1 MKKILPLITSLIIVI
16 LAVSCNMDSDTGLF
30 QEAGQSVK
38 KESYSIIRVLD
49 EIKTSSIYLVSSDEG
64 FFLYSGKEG
73 KKLTENVGDGNKA
86 KAAVW
91 GTIISDSTW
100 ECVYYIDGK
109 YQKID
114 QSGSV
119 TDYEASNLTGYA
131 PTQSVF
137 ENGFTI
143 VVFKNTDSSKYSVTV
158 SKDEPTKWTLVDT
171 GCTNVSY
178 IGDEYFIGQH
188 SEKGNVYFQC
198 NASTENIKIESNANG
213 YITHNGLVFLANTGK
228 FFKVS
233 DNTEI
238 GSVSSKTYTMVPA
251 VSDETNVYFIL
262 SGVNNVY
269 SIKTSGDEMKLTTKA
284 VSSLSGI
291 DVVYIAGVVDGEY
304 INVITAESGARCINL
319 HDSRIDST
327 WK

>member
-49 EIKTSSIYLVSSDEG
+49 EDTNSSTYLVSSDEG

-73 KKLTENVGDGNKA
+73 KKLSENVGNGIEA

-91 GTIISDSTW
+91 GTIISESTW

-119 TDYEASNLTGYA
+119 TDYEASNLTGVV
-131 PTQSVF
+131 PTQSLY
-137 ENGFTI
+137 EKDFTI
-143 VVFKNTDSSKYSVTV
+143 TVFRNSDSSKYSVSA
-158 SKDEPTKWTLVDT
+158 SKDEPSNWTLVDT

-178 IGDEYFIGQH
+178 IGDEYFIGQN
-188 SEKGNVYFQC
+188 SEKVNVYFQC
-198 NASTENIKIESNANG
+198 NASTTTIKTESNTNG

-228 FFKVS
+228 FYKVS
-233 DNTEI
+233 DNSEI
-238 GSVSSKTYTMVPA
+238 GSISSKTYTMIPA
-251 VSDETNVYFIL
+251 VSDETSVYFIL

-269 SIKTSGDEMKLTTKA
+269 SINTSGDEMKVATKA